1 MTGGTFLWADG
12 REGLAAP
19 LDPQAL
25 AGTHA
30 GWAKDVEALGPW
42 EPAEQDGL
50 RLWRAARPEAQT
62 VLVAGEC
69 SSTMDGAWSLVQE
82 GLFREWDS
90 LMAVVQT
97 QGRGQLRRHWVSP
110 PGNIYASLVLPQ
122 PKPGWSELLPLF
134 AGWCFCLALES
145 LGYPVRLKWPNDF
158 LLYDRKV
165 AGMLLEERGGRLVL
179 GVGLNLAAVPD
190 PGSLRP
196 GFAVPAGTLC
206 PESISPGP
214 LTLWSAL
221 VNAVRK
227 GYTDSSDVVDPS
239 HFPSLVT
246 ERLAWMGRR
255 VLVVDG
261 GESAYPAR
269 IMGLSER
276 GGLLLE
282 RDGRTEVLFSGS
294 LAPL

>member
-1 MTGGTFLWADG
+1 MTGGIFLWADG

-19 LDPQAL
+19 LDPESL
-25 AGTHA
+25 AAAHPS
-30 GWAKDVEALGPW
+30 WARDVAELGPW
-42 EPAEQDGL
+42 EPVEQGGL
-50 RLWRAARPEAQT
+50 KLWRSPRPADQA

-69 SSTMDGAWSLVQE
+69 TTTMDAVWTLRQDGR
-82 GLFREWDS
+82 FRDWDS
-90 LMAVVQT
+90 LMAVGQT
-97 QGRGQLRRHWVSP
+97 KGRGQLRRQWVSP
-110 PGNIYASLVLPQ
+110 PGNVYASVVLPQ
-122 PKPGWSELLPLF
+122 PGPGWSELLPLL
-134 AGWCFCLALES
+134 AGWCFSRALEG
-145 LGYPVRLKWPNDF
+145 LGFPVRLKWPNDF

-179 GVGLNLAAVPD
+179 GVGLNLASVPD
-190 PGSLRP
+190 PGSLRQ
-196 GFAVPAGTLC
+196 GCAVPAGTLC
-206 PESISPGP
+206 ADGPLPGP
-214 LTLWSAL
+214 LSLWTAL

-261 GESAYPAR
+261 EESAYPAR
-269 IMGLSER
+269 IMGLSDR

-294 LAPL
+294 VAPL